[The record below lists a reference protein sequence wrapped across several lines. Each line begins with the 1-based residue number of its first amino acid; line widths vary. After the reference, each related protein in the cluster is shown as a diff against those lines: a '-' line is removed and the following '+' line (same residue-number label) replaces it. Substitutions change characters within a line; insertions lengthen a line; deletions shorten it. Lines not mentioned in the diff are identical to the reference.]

1 MSLFIEKM
9 KKQLHEYLALILG
22 IILLL
27 IVTILSWFVNLPFLA
42 NVIFLCLLY
51 SIMGMAWNLLAGYG
65 GQFSL
70 GHSVFF
76 GVGAYT
82 TGVLLTYYGITPWI
96 GIFIGAL
103 LAGLNGLALGVP
115 FFRLK
120 SHWFTLA
127 TIAASTIYM
136 LAFTVWNYVGGS
148 VGLNLPIAPKEFA
161 FYYMYYQGPYFYV
174 FLASAILIIEVIILK
189 RIIKSKIGIYLAA
202 IRDEEDAAKHIGIN
216 PFKYKMIAMF
226 ISAVFT
232 GIGGGLYAVRFGI
245 LEPFAVYDI
254 ITISVYI
261 SITGILG
268 GIYSFYG
275 PIVGAFIFMPITEYV
290 RANIVVRYP
299 MYYGLHVMIV
309 GIILI
314 IISLIMPEGVLGWLE
329 KRGILKRE
337 IIMEVSEED

>member
-1 MSLFIEKM
+1 MSITIKKIKM
-9 KKQLHEYLALILG
+9 HKHLVLITW
-22 IILLL
+22 IIALL
-27 IVTILSWFVNLPFLA
+27 IITLSSWYANLPFLA
-42 NVIFLCLLY
+42 NVIFLCILY

-76 GVGAYT
+76 GVGAYA

-96 GIFIGAL
+96 GIFIGAF

-136 LAFTVWNYVGGS
+136 LGFKVWSYVGGS
-148 VGLNLPIAPKEFA
+148 VGLNLPIVSKEQA
-161 FYYMYYQGPYFYV
+161 LYYMYFQGSYFYA
-174 FLASAILIIEVIILK
+174 LLGLAILIIEIIIL
-189 RIIKSKIGIYLAA
+189 RMIIKSKIGIYLTA
-202 IRDEEDAAKHIGIN
+202 IRDDEDAARHIGIN

-232 GIGGGLYAVRFGI
+232 GIGGGLYAVRIGI
-245 LEPFAVYDI
+245 LEPSAVYDI

-268 GIYSFYG
+268 GIYNFYG
-275 PIVGAFIFMPITEYV
+275 PIIGAFIFMPITEYV

-299 MYYGLHVMIV
+299 MYYGLHVMVV

-314 IISLIMPEGVLGWLE
+314 LISLGMPEGVLGWLE
-329 KRGILKRE
+329 KKGILKKE
-337 IIMEVSEED
+337 TIIAISEGG

>member
-1 MSLFIEKM
+1 MNLFIEKI
-9 KKQLHEYLALILG
+9 KNHLILILG
-22 IILLL
+22 IILLF
-27 IVTILSWFVNLPFLA
+27 IITILSWYADLPFLA
-42 NVIFLCLLY
+42 NVIFLCILY
-51 SIMGMAWNLLAGYG
+51 SIMGMAWNLLTGYG

-70 GHSVFF
+70 GHSIFF

-82 TGVLLTYYGITPWI
+82 TGVLLARYGITPWL
-96 GIFIGAL
+96 GIFVGAF

-136 LAFTVWNYVGGS
+136 LTFTVWDYVGGS
-148 VGLNLPIAPKEFA
+148 VGLNLPIVPKELA
-161 FYYMYYQGPYFYV
+161 FYYMYYQGPYFYAL
-174 FLASAILIIEVIILK
+174 LALVILIIEIIILNM
-189 RIIKSKIGIYLAA
+189 IVKSKIGIYLTA
-202 IRDEEDAAKHIGIN
+202 IRDEEEAAKHIGIN

-226 ISAVFT
+226 ISALFT
-232 GIGGGLYAVRFGI
+232 GISGGLYAVRFGI

-254 ITISVYI
+254 ITVSVYI

-268 GIYSFYG
+268 GIYNFYG

-290 RANIVVRYP
+290 RTNIVVRYP
-299 MYYGLHVMIV
+299 MYYGLHVMVV

-314 IISLIMPEGVLGWLE
+314 FISLVMPEGVLGWLE
-329 KRGILKRE
+329 KKGILRKE
-337 IIMEVSEED
+337 TIIVAPEGD